1 MSGIMTGVYE
11 PVLSYQFK
19 VFLVPTA
26 TDKKNEKLIKD
37 ASDALGFSEI
47 DMGGNETEVYEY
59 QEGGENSF
67 VHSFPSITKAGK
79 LTLKH
84 GLSSDSTVGML
95 RNMITHSEGKYEA
108 GMFSMAIGMFSYPN
122 SNPTFWYFTDVW
134 ITKMEV
140 SGFNADKSSP
150 VMIES
155 LELVVKT
162 AELEIAK
169 SGGNKK
175 KKEPKEEKPKPKPK
189 KEKEKPK
196 PKPEPKKEE
205 EKPKPKPKKEKEKPE
220 PKPKK
225 EEEKPKK
232 KKKKD
237 DGWKERNRIRREK
250 QAKKIEEAQKKK
262 GNKNYKKNTYD
273 GTLDNPA
280 EKRKKKK

>member
-1 MSGIMTGVYE
+1 MKGVYE

-26 TDKKNEKLIKD
+26 TDKRNEKLIKE

-67 VHSFPSITKAGK
+67 THSFPTRTKAGR

-84 GLSSDSTVGML
+84 GLSSDRTVGML
-95 RNMITHSEGKYEA
+95 RNMITHSDDKYEA
-108 GMFSMAIGMFSYPN
+108 GIFSMAIGMFSYPN
-122 SNPTFWYFTDVW
+122 TNPTFWYFTDVW
-134 ITKMEV
+134 ISKMEI
-140 SGFNADKSSP
+140 SGFSADKSSS

-155 LELVVKT
+155 LELVVKK

-169 SGGNKK
+169 KK
-175 KKEPKEEKPKPKPK
+175 KKQEKQEKIEIKPTLDPTPPPKPNPI
-189 KEKEKPK
+189 
-196 PKPEPKKEE
+196 KEE
-205 EKPKPKPKKEKEKPE
+205 EKKPI
-220 PKPKK
+220 
-225 EEEKPKK
+225 KPKK

-237 DGWKERNRIRREK
+237 DDWKERNRIRREK
-250 QAKKIEEAQKKK
+250 QAKKIEEAQRKK
-262 GNKNYKKNTYD
+262 GNKNYKHNTYD

>member
-47 DMGGNETEVYEY
+47 SMGSNETEVYEY

-67 VHSFPSITKAGK
+67 IHSFPSITKAGK
-79 LTLKH
+79 LTLSH
-84 GLSSDSTVGML
+84 GLSSDSTAGAL
-95 RNMITHSEGKYEA
+95 RKMITGAEDSKYEA

-122 SNPTFWYFTDVW
+122 SNPSFWYFTDVW
-134 ITKMEV
+134 ISKMEIG
-140 SGFNADKSSP
+140 GFKTGSSD
-150 VMIES
+150 VIIES
-155 LELVVKT
+155 LELVVKK

-169 SGGNKK
+169 GGGAKKKTTTKTTPEKTK
-175 KKEPKEEKPKPKPK
+175 KKEKKITDDNLPPK
-189 KEKEKPK
+189 KEKTTPEKTK
-196 PKPEPKKEE
+196 KKEE
-205 EKPKPKPKKEKEKPE
+205 KITDDNLPPKE
-220 PKPKK
+220 
-225 EEEKPKK
+225 KK

-250 QAKKIEEAQKKK
+250 QAKKIEDAQKKK